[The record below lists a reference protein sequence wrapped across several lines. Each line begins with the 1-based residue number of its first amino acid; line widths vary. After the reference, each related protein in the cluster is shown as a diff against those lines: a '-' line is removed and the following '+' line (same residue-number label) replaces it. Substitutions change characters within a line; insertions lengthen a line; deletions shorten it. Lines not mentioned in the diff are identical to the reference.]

1 MPICR
6 GIPARGDA
14 GCVQWRRALNAW
26 LALLFPDGSWQARV
40 SERPEAQHASS
51 KRRDDVSFL
60 HTTSDDLVTSYRTFK
75 EVLQHAQAAGHTLDE
90 LDALAG
96 RVGNSRRRVH
106 KADRSETEAEC
117 AVATPGAVLA
127 KRSRT
132 TREAAAAR
140 VAERAG
146 CSGAVSGATLAQA
159 QLQLSA
165 GGVDTLQTEA
175 QLHATQAEEANQLCL
190 LLQRVRAE
198 LPAFAAQVEDY
209 NTGHDRLVSCSYAM

>member
-1 MPICR
+1 MPSCR

-75 EVLQHAQAAGHTLDE
+75 VVLQHAQAAGHTLDE
-90 LDALAG
+90 LDALAA

-106 KADRSETEAEC
+106 KADRSETEAE
-117 AVATPGAVLA
+117 
-127 KRSRT
+127 SRLQ
-132 TREAAAAR
+132 AQ
-140 VAERAG
+140 
-146 CSGAVSGATLAQA
+146 CSPSGAGPHVKLLLRAWLSARAAQA
-159 QLQLSA
+159 
-165 GGVDTLQTEA
+165 
-175 QLHATQAEEANQLCL
+175 LC
-190 LLQRVRAE
+190 QGRRW
-198 LPAFAAQVEDY
+198 PRHNY
-209 NTGHDRLVSCSYAM
+209 S